1 MGERTRT
8 LGGVLAVAALLSPLV
23 AFGFLRAFPQLDP
36 KMMAFTFHFYAVGFT
51 SLAAALAC
59 AVVMASAR
67 TLQNTRLIFLGLA
80 FFAIAGIFAVHGLNT
95 PGFLADEYYSSVG
108 VSAWFSA
115 FAGSAF
121 VALSVVGL
129 PHRIEHAIERNG
141 KAVFACA
148 ALAVTSYIVLSLQEP
163 TEHWLDWVPVTD
175 RHAQLFVGLT
185 ALALT
190 GFAVWRYYQAYQFAR
205 LPSQLAMIATLVILL
220 EVQVIILWGQVWHLS
235 WWFYHGL
242 YGLAFAVLFTGWA
255 GEVRHAGT
263 LRAIADALSMRDAL
277 AQFNR
282 GLEQPIVEL
291 VDAIEANDRETFG
304 HVRRVSGYAL
314 AVGRRLGLSSRD
326 LRSLALAAE
335 MHDVG
340 KISVPS
346 SILAKP
352 GPLTD
357 EEFAVIQSHT
367 VRGHEI
373 AGQVQALRGLAEV
386 IRHHHEHYDGT
397 GYPDRLAGDEIP
409 LLSRI
414 ISVAD
419 AYDAMTSKRPY
430 RAGMSHEQA
439 ISEIIRLK
447 GVQFDAACVDA
458 FVAVFSEPGTRE
470 GSEQTAA

>member
-1 MGERTRT
+1 MIA
-8 LGGVLAVAALLSPLV
+8 LAV
-23 AFGFLRAFPQLDP
+23 LRAVPRLDLP
-36 KMMAFTFHFYAVGFT
+36 IMAPTFHFYVVSFT
-51 SLAAALAC
+51 ALAAALAC

-80 FFAIAGIFAVHGLNT
+80 FFTIAGVFAVHGLNT
-95 PGFLADEYYSSVG
+95 PGFLEEADEVYASVG
-108 VSAWFSA
+108 VSAWLSA

-129 PHRIEHAIERNG
+129 PHRIDHLIERNG

-148 ALAVTSYIVLSLQEP
+148 VLAVLGYIALSLPGP
-163 TEHWLDWVPVTD
+163 TEHWLDSVPVND
-175 RHAQLFVGLT
+175 RNAQFGVGLA
-185 ALALT
+185 ALALA
-190 GFAVWRYYQAYQFAR
+190 GFAVWRYYQAYLFAR

-242 YGLAFAVLFTGWA
+242 YGVAFLVLFTGWA
-255 GEVRHAGT
+255 IEVWRAGT

-277 AQFNR
+277 AQLNR
-282 GLEQPIVEL
+282 GLEQPILDL
-291 VDAIEANDRETFG
+291 VDAVEAKDRETFG

-314 AVGRRLGLSSRD
+314 AVGRRLGLSPQK

-357 EEFAVIQSHT
+357 EEFGVIKLHT
-367 VRGHEI
+367 IRGHEI
-373 AGQVQALRGLAEV
+373 AEQVKALRDLAEV

-397 GYPDRLAGDEIP
+397 GYPDGLAGDEIP
-409 LLSRI
+409 LLSRVI
-414 ISVAD
+414 TVAD
-419 AYDAMTSKRPY
+419 AYDAITSKRPY
-430 RAGMSHEQA
+430 RDSRSHEQA
-439 ISEIIRLK
+439 MDEILRLR
-447 GVQFDAACVDA
+447 GAQFDPDCVDA
-458 FVAVFSEPGTRE
+458 FAAVFPELRAGET
-470 GSEQTAA
+470 EQAAA